1 MSAGKEGP
9 RLVSVGKMREA
20 TARGTDALRRLA
32 GLIDADEP
40 DARGV
45 LEALEAE
52 TARGDDV
59 NPDDPDARILDAGT
73 LAGLRARLDGT
84 IWTVG
89 DLLNRFGDVHAVDP
103 NSSEASRI
111 RRAQW
116 DAPRTLWT
124 ADGWGRPS
132 RTIARPAAVA
142 KPVVRSG
149 TPATPTG
156 GSATMPSSPVRETTW
171 WWCSVGSFRSRPMG
185 RSIP

>member
-1 MSAGKEGP
+1 MSVGKEGP
-9 RLVSVGKMREA
+9 RLVSVGKMMEA

-32 GLIDADEP
+32 ALIDADEP

-52 TARGDDV
+52 TAPGDDV

-84 IWTVG
+84 TWTVG
-89 DLLNRFGDVHAVDP
+89 DLLNRFGNLHAVDP

-116 DAPRTLWT
+116 DAPHALDRRW
-124 ADGWGRPS
+124 AG
-132 RTIARPAAVA
+132 AAVPDDCPTCRGCETRCPIRDTGNPNWRLCYHA
-142 KPVVRSG
+142 K
-149 TPATPTG
+149 
-156 GSATMPSSPVRETTW
+156 
-171 WWCSVGSFRSRPMG
+171 
-185 RSIP
+185 